1 MLDMVYVYE
10 KEYTP
15 NKIYWDKAHLSFALM
30 SLGDGSYVV
39 GKGTGLLARHSSKV
53 WKADDE
59 VEPVRA
65 RFLDGANRLKSTLR
79 FAAFADLQRF
89 FRGRKEYI
97 HEEAVLIDLPNKIY
111 VGSNKFGTVFCSV
124 NAESPDES
132 VSVKVFDSIYSK
144 DLTKI
149 PIIDKWVESRLSLKE
164 FNELYKEY
172 EGGTVYFAEESSKR
186 ANIDDAVTT
195 LSVTFPD
202 EGLQRLLK
210 VRERTIDEMIQVCR
224 ATPFR
229 DIGFSILNGKFEP
242 SEFTEDGFIYKY
254 CGRSMMFDSNLQQL
268 IMLYGI
274 KQNLDKQKEYR
285 RPDEKF

>member
-1 MLDMVYVYE
+1 LVALELADAYNLRC
-10 KEYTP
+10 
-15 NKIYWDKAHLSFALM
+15 NKDYNHSK
-30 SLGDGSYVV
+30 LGY
-39 GKGTGLLARHSSKV
+39 LLAV
-53 WKADDE
+53 Q
-59 VEPVRA
+59 
-65 RFLDGANRLKSTLR
+65 
-79 FAAFADLQRF
+79 FAIW
-89 FRGRKEYI
+89 GRKEYI

-186 ANIDDAVTT
+186 ANIDDAVTA

-229 DIGFSILNGKFEP
+229 DIGFSILNCKFEP

-268 IMLYGI
+268 IMLYDI

>member
-15 NKIYWDKAHLSFALM
+15 NKIYWDKANFSFALM
-30 SLGDGSYVV
+30 YLGDGSYVV
-39 GKGTGLLARHSSKV
+39 GKGTGLPARHSSKV
-53 WKADDE
+53 WKADEE

-79 FAAFADLQRF
+79 FASFADLQRF
-89 FRGRKEYI
+89 FWGRKEYV
-97 HEEAVLIDLPNKIY
+97 HEEAVLIDLPSKIY
-111 VGSNKFGTVFCSV
+111 VGSNKFGTVFCAV
-124 NAESPDES
+124 DTESPEDY
-132 VSVKVFDSIYSK
+132 VSVKVFQSIYNK
-144 DLTKI
+144 DMIKI
-149 PIIDKWVESRLSLKE
+149 PIIDKWTESRLSLKE
-164 FNELYKEY
+164 FNESYKEY
-172 EGGTVYFAEESSKR
+172 DGDTVYFADESSKR
-186 ANIDDAVTT
+186 ANIDDAVVA
-195 LSVTFPD
+195 LSATFPD
-202 EGLQRLLK
+202 EDLQRLLK
-210 VRERTIDEMIQVCR
+210 VRERTLDEMIQVCR
-224 ATPFR
+224 ATLFR

-242 SEFTEDGFIYKY
+242 SEFTEEGFIDKY